1 MEGKKKVM
9 IACRGIRGATTVE
22 ENTREAI
29 LGATAEL
36 LTQMIEANGIQ
47 ADDVGSVIFTTTPD
61 LTAEYPALAAR
72 QLGWTDVALL
82 CTHEMAVPHGL
93 SHCIRILVHWN
104 TDRSSAQIR
113 HVYTK
118 GAVNLRPDRVAN
130 QRISKS
136 ASQRTCSWY
145 RVSQRKEVTTQAD
158 RCFGRQPE

>member
-1 MEGKKKVM
+1 M

-36 LTQMIEANGIQ
+36 LSQMIEANGIQ

-61 LTAEYPALAAR
+61 LTAEYPAPAAR
-72 QLGWTDVALL
+72 QLGWHDVALL
-82 CTHEMAVPHGL
+82 CTYEMAVPHGL
-93 SHCIRILVHWN
+93 GRCIRILVHWN
-104 TDRSSAQIR
+104 TDRSAAQIR

-130 QRISKS
+130 QQISKS
-136 ASQRTCSWY
+136 ANQQISESANQQL
-145 RVSQRKEVTTQAD
+145 V
-158 RCFGRQPE
+158 